1 MSEENAGRSLSGG
14 RAPGDTRPDTV
25 TRPMGSSNGPKGA
38 DGPKGSAICRLWPP
52 LVVGAALLFMLSTSP
67 DTTPPQARLG
77 AGASYRRAGE
87 FALRERKLEA
97 AVSLDVPG
105 ERQPALRLSD
115 VDTEAPADLGS
126 GDSDAPGAQGVYATM
141 ELTSVVSV
149 LESHWVVLDAELS
162 EIKKDYNSLRVLTRR
177 HGEFW
182 RGSMKQLN
190 QLRVHKESLL
200 KECV

>member
-1 MSEENAGRSLSGG
+1 
-14 RAPGDTRPDTV
+14 
-25 TRPMGSSNGPKGA
+25 MGSSNGPKGA

-126 GDSDAPGAQGVYATM
+126 GAPGVFA
-141 ELTSVVSV
+141 LTADDIDGRPVHLSV
-149 LESHWVVLDAELS
+149 LSGKPTLMINVAS
-162 EIKKDYNSLRVLTRR
+162 E
-177 HGEFW
+177 
-182 RGSMKQLN
+182 
-190 QLRVHKESLL
+190 
-200 KECV
+200 

>member
-1 MSEENAGRSLSGG
+1 MLNVLSEENAGRSLSGG

-126 GDSDAPGAQGVYATM
+126 GDSDAPGAPGVYA
-141 ELTSVVSV
+141 LTADDIDGRPVHLSV
-149 LESHWVVLDAELS
+149 LSGKPTLMINVAS
-162 EIKKDYNSLRVLTRR
+162 E
-177 HGEFW
+177 
-182 RGSMKQLN
+182 
-190 QLRVHKESLL
+190 
-200 KECV
+200 

>member
-1 MSEENAGRSLSGG
+1 MTHVITFALKGEFRKEYPPRARVLNVLSEENAGRSLSGG

-126 GDSDAPGAQGVYATM
+126 GDSDDPGAPGVYA
-141 ELTSVVSV
+141 LTADDIDGRPVHLSV
-149 LESHWVVLDAELS
+149 LSGKPTLMINVAS
-162 EIKKDYNSLRVLTRR
+162 E
-177 HGEFW
+177 
-182 RGSMKQLN
+182 
-190 QLRVHKESLL
+190 
-200 KECV
+200 

>member
-1 MSEENAGRSLSGG
+1 M
-14 RAPGDTRPDTV
+14 

-126 GDSDAPGAQGVYATM
+126 GDSDARARRASTRSPPT
-141 ELTSVVSV
+141 TSTAARCTSP
-149 LESHWVVLDAELS
+149 SS
-162 EIKKDYNSLRVLTRR
+162 RVNPR
-177 HGEFW
+177 
-182 RGSMKQLN
+182 
-190 QLRVHKESLL
+190 
-200 KECV
+200 